1 VNTGGFMT
9 FSAIDILLLVS
20 AMFGVYG
27 LSANGRRRI
36 LSCKFFCDVF
46 FALYLYFLGGYTG
59 TMSAGIAA
67 LGALIQLASPDKY
80 LGKTLKI
87 RIILA
92 VVLSIAGIAVL
103 ARNLTDIYPFI
114 SVVVSRF
121 GELSSR
127 TLIIRAGFL
136 TACIPW
142 MIYNYSNEFY
152 LALGFNFLMVI
163 ALLTGIVRN
172 ERNVKK
178 DQVL

>member
-1 VNTGGFMT
+1 VFLLI
-9 FSAIDILLLVS
+9 SA
-20 AMFGVYG
+20 AFGVYG
-27 LSANGRRRI
+27 LSTSGRRRI
-36 LSCKFFCDVF
+36 LTCKLFCDIF
-46 FALYLYFLGGYTG
+46 FAIYLYFLGGYTG

-67 LGALIQLASPDKY
+67 LGALIQLSSPDKY

-87 RIILA
+87 RIVMAVILSA
-92 VVLSIAGIAVL
+92 AGILVL

-127 TLIIRAGFL
+127 TLVIRAGFL